1 MIQGRLKINRIK
13 APECIEVLHI
23 VDI

>member
-1 MIQGRLKINRIK
+1 MIQGRLKINHIK

-23 VDI
+23 IDI

>member
-1 MIQGRLKINRIK
+1 MIQGRLKINHIK
-13 APECIEVLHI
+13 VPECIEVLHI

>member
-1 MIQGRLKINRIK
+1 MIQGRLKINHIK